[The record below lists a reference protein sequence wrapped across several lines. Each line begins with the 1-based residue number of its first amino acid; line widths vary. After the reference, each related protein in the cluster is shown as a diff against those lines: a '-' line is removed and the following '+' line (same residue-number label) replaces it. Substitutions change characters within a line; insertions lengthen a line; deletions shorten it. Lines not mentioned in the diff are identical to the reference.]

1 VSRVPGMRLGG
12 LTRTAGL
19 GALVAGL
26 VRDDAADLFLGS
38 RCVGCTQPG
47 RALCPRCHRLL
58 VRPAFPTA
66 PDPAPPGLPPVWAV
80 SAYDGV
86 ARSALLAHKERGRTS
101 LAAPLGAALAGALS
115 AAAEWPAP
123 IPTSLPVLIVPVPSG
138 RAAVRTRGHD
148 PLLRIVRRATG
159 GLLSGRYGR
168 GPRVC
173 RALELVRPVADQGG
187 LDAPSRRANL
197 AGAFEVKSRFREV
210 VSGRCVILVDDVVT
224 TGTTLVEAAN
234 ALRRA
239 GAKVRSAAV
248 VAATQRRGP
257 LRPS

>member
-1 VSRVPGMRLGG
+1 M
-12 LTRTAGL
+12 TRAAGL

-38 RCVGCTQPG
+38 RCVGCTRPG
-47 RALCPRCHRLL
+47 RALCPACQRLL

-66 PDPAPPGLPPVWAV
+66 PDPAPTGLPPVWAV

-115 AAAEWPAP
+115 AAAALPAP
-123 IPTSLPVLIVPVPSG
+123 VPTSLPVLIVPVPSG

-159 GLLSGRYGR
+159 PGWLSGLYGR

-173 RALELVRPVADQGG
+173 RALEVVRTVADQGR
-187 LDAPSRRANL
+187 LDAASRRANL
-197 AGAFEVKSRFREV
+197 AGAFEVKQRFRSV
-210 VSGRCVILVDDVVT
+210 VAGRCVILVDDVVT

-257 LRPS
+257 MRPS